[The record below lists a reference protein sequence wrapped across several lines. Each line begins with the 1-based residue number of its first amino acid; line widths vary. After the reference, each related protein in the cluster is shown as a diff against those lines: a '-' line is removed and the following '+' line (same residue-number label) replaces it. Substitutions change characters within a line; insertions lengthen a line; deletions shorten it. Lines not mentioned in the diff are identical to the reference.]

1 MLVISW
7 NLIIVL
13 LFTVNVVFLR
23 FGEGTFSKI
32 NVFCLLLNW
41 WTSLLKPHYNFIFQT
56 WIQQEPRNCIED
68 KQCLFFFYSL
78 IFVLFCLFFSFLIK
92 IITIEWCTSCI
103 YNIPVVGKL
112 GTDACWHQKWFSF
125 SVLYLSSLT
134 SLEKIL
140 VSKIKDKFVTI
151 NMIQWHGK
159 TIREITKWTNLSLLG
174 VLDLIIVATKDEMI
188 GEKIKSLS
196 WKIQSEGVRV
206 TVL

>member
-1 MLVISW
+1 MVAVTNIS
-7 NLIIVL
+7 LKLTIIIVS
-13 LFTVNVVFLR
+13 FKHECTKNKGIVLR
-23 FGEGTFSKI
+23 INNYCFS
-32 NVFCLLLNW
+32 F
-41 WTSLLKPHYNFIFQT
+41 SH
-56 WIQQEPRNCIED
+56 
-68 KQCLFFFYSL
+68 LFF
-78 IFVLFCLFFSFLIK
+78 CCCCCFFSFLIK
-92 IITIEWCTSCI
+92 IITIECTSCN

-112 GTDACWHQKWFSF
+112 GTDVCWHQKWFSF

-140 VSKIKDKFVTI
+140 VNNIKYKFVTV
-151 NMIQWHGK
+151 NTQWHGK
-159 TIREITKWTNLSLLG
+159 TIREIKKWTNLSLLG

>member
-1 MLVISW
+1 MNISLSLTIILSFKHEYSK
-7 NLIIVL
+7 NQGIVL
-13 LFTVNVVFLR
+13 RINNDCFSFILSFLF
-23 FGEGTFSKI
+23 
-32 NVFCLLLNW
+32 C
-41 WTSLLKPHYNFIFQT
+41 
-56 WIQQEPRNCIED
+56 
-68 KQCLFFFYSL
+68 
-78 IFVLFCLFFSFLIK
+78 FVLFISFLIK
-92 IITIEWCTSCI
+92 IITNEWCTSCI